1 MNFSW
6 FFAQKIAWD
15 SKGSPSLSQK
25 IVRIGQIAVA
35 LGTIVALITL
45 STGFG
50 AKKEIK
56 EKLADFNGH
65 ITIQP
70 YNTNLSY
77 NSDSIALPQKYYPH
91 FSLTEIQHIQ
101 ATATKS
107 GIIRTEKSFDGVLLK
122 GMDKNFDKDR
132 FQKFILKGQIPDFS
146 QNEISSRVLIS
157 QKLANNFYLDIDSTF
172 NMVFLNEK
180 QLNAQPIYRK
190 FTVNGIYTTD
200 ISEFDDLYVIGDI
213 RQVQKLNGWGED
225 FVGGFELFVKN
236 INGDLEQIKAHIN
249 KEIGYNQIAAAA
261 TDQFPAINEWIS
273 IFDTNIFIILFIMMI
288 VVVINMI
295 MVILILI
302 LERTSAIGILKTLGA
317 NNRQIMR
324 IFVHQALFIMIP
336 GLVAGNL
343 MALGLLLIQNYFG
356 VIQLPPENYFISK
369 APVYLSWEIFLLVN
383 LGTIII
389 TALVLYLPS
398 LLIRKIS
405 PNKAIKISG

>member
-6 FFAQKIAWD
+6 FFAQKIAWNTN
-15 SKGSPSLSQK
+15 GRPSLSQK

-45 STGFG
+45 STGIG
-50 AKKEIK
+50 AKREIK

-77 NSDSIALPQKYYPH
+77 NSDSIALPQKYYPVFPH
-91 FSLTEIQHIQ
+91 SEIQHIQ
-101 ATATKS
+101 ATAIKS

-122 GMDKNFDKDR
+122 GMDQNFDKNR
-132 FQKFILKGQIPDFS
+132 FQKFILKGKIPDFS
-146 QNEISSRVLIS
+146 QREISSHVLVS
-157 QKLANNFYLDIDSTF
+157 EKLANSFYLDIDSTF
-172 NMVFLNEK
+172 NMVFVNEK
-180 QLNAQPIYRK
+180 KLNSQPIYRK
-190 FTVNGIYTTD
+190 FIVSGIYTTD
-200 ISEFDDLYVIGDI
+200 IREFDDLYIIGDI
-213 RQVQKLNGWGED
+213 RQVQKLNNWGDE
-225 FVGGFELFVKN
+225 FVGGFELFVHN
-236 INGDLEQIKAHIN
+236 IDGDLEQIKSQIN
-249 KEIGYNQIAAAA
+249 KEIGYNQIAETA
-261 TDQFPAINEWIS
+261 TDRFPEINDWIS

-288 VVVINMI
+288 VVIINMV

-302 LERTSAIGILKTLGA
+302 LERTSAIGILKTLGS
-317 NNRQIMR
+317 NNQEIMK
-324 IFVHQALFIMIP
+324 IFIYQALFMMIP

-343 MALGLLLIQNYFG
+343 IALSSLLIQDYFG

-369 APVYLSWEIFLLVN
+369 APVYLSWEIFLFVN
-383 LGTIII
+383 LGTILI

-405 PNKAIKISG
+405 PSKAIKISG